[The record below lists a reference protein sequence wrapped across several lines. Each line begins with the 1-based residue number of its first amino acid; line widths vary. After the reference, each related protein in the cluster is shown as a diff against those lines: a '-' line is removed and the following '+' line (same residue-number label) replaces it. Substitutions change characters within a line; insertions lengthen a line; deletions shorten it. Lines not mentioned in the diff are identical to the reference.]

1 MPQGQRA
8 RLWGAAACRAAAPA
22 PALSTCAKPKAAA
35 PGLALCASPP
45 LLERCAGVWMP
56 GAPASAREVVAR
68 RPKERRAPATN
79 VCTRTPHHVRPPQ
92 RSFLRAATSHTYARG
107 LPILSTRFPISTTR
121 TRLALR
127 TRSTAHE
134 LPGQRFEQSQAKAAR
149 EQQELVL
156 SKVTQRSAA
165 RGEHPRPTLFS
176 VSSCGLSVTR
186 GGPAARASAHAR
198 THARTL
204 AAACPP
210 RVRLRPPCAAPS
222 LAASRSR
229 AAVPRPPEGAMGV
242 CVSAPRRG
250 CAAGL
255 EGAAALC
262 PDATSGSSDQLAPE
276 WVLTS

>member
-45 LLERCAGVWMP
+45 LLERCAGVWMDARSSRVGARGRREAP
-56 GAPASAREVVAR
+56 QGAPRTRNERLHPHAAPRPSAPAFVPPRGHITHICPRPPNPLYQVPHQHHAHTAGAAHAIHGTRAAWPAVRAKPSQGSAR
-68 RPKERRAPATN
+68 
-79 VCTRTPHHVRPPQ
+79 
-92 RSFLRAATSHTYARG
+92 AAGAC
-107 LPILSTRFPISTTR
+107 I
-121 TRLALR
+121 
-127 TRSTAHE
+127 
-134 LPGQRFEQSQAKAAR
+134 EQSNAA
-149 EQQELVL
+149 QCC
-156 SKVTQRSAA
+156 
-165 RGEHPRPTLFS
+165 PR
-176 VSSCGLSVTR
+176 
-186 GGPAARASAHAR
+186 RASAPSVVQCFFLRPQCDQRGPCGSRVGAR
-198 THARTL
+198 AHARTL